1 MKQLKYILAIIIM
14 LIVVIL
20 VVQNHEAMSTSVSFK
35 VDFIAFHL
43 KSPSL
48 SLYHIVTIAFHLK
61 SPSLSLYHIVTIAFL
76 FGVIIAGV
84 YGIIEG
90 FRLKRELRTLKNASQ
105 DKDRELNSLRNLP
118 ITAED
123 VSSSQTDGIREVEKG
138 EE

>member
-48 SLYHIVTIAFHLK
+48 SLYHIVTIAF
-61 SPSLSLYHIVTIAFL
+61 L
-76 FGVIIAGV
+76 FGVVIAGV